1 MKIICVGRNYVEHI
15 KELGNKTP
23 DNPVIFFKT
32 QDSLSF
38 KNEIKHPNFTKEL
51 HHEIELVYKIS
62 KGGKNIK
69 KVKLKNYISEIGLGI
84 DFTARDIQNSFKSK
98 GLPWS
103 FSKSFDDSAPISN
116 LIKIDKFNNLDNII
130 FSLKKNDLLVQK
142 GNSNL
147 MIYNIEYLIEYISK
161 FITLEKGD
169 LIFSGT
175 PKGVGKVEIGDKLE
189 GFINDEKLLDI
200 III

>member
-1 MKIICVGRNYVEHI
+1 MKSSLNIDQLSSKRSLNINGYLFEYDKPQVMGILNM
-15 KELGNKTP
+15 TP
-23 DNPVIFFKT
+23 D
-32 QDSLSF
+32 SF
-38 KNEIKHPNFTKEL
+38 
-51 HHEIELVYKIS
+51 YD
-62 KGGKNIK
+62 GG
-69 KVKLKNYISEIGLGI
+69 
-84 DFTARDIQNSFKSK
+84 
-98 GLPWS
+98 
-103 FSKSFDDSAPISN
+103 
-116 LIKIDKFNNLDNII
+116 KFNNLDNIT

>member
-1 MKIICVGRNYVEHI
+1 MKIICIGRNYVEHI

-103 FSKSFDDSAPISN
+103 FSKSCLIS
-116 LIKIDKFNNLDNII
+116 F
-130 FSLKKNDLLVQK
+130 FC
-142 GNSNL
+142 
-147 MIYNIEYLIEYISK
+147 
-161 FITLEKGD
+161 
-169 LIFSGT
+169 
-175 PKGVGKVEIGDKLE
+175 
-189 GFINDEKLLDI
+189 GFISQTIDWCYIGLATVVWGYFYRN
-200 III
+200 

>member
-1 MKIICVGRNYVEHI
+1 M
-15 KELGNKTP
+15 
-23 DNPVIFFKT
+23 IFFKT

-116 LIKIDKFNNLDNII
+116 LIKIDKFNNLDNIT